1 MTLASTPPTT
11 AGPKLCALQF
21 AAGRIKGTTFMRSFL
36 FVNGSSRIDVE
47 LLAPLAGQTIWRLTA
62 TANGK
67 AVANKATVPRGI
79 SILRVP
85 AAYGKFGRVE
95 INAGFTRVVCIQKW
109 RPDRKIVADFL
120 DVNMFATPYLRLPV
134 TGILAPSYNRAVA
147 KAAQGAVAAAAAGGA
162 PLLGASSATPDG
174 NV

>member
-47 LLAPLAGQTIWRLTA
+47 LLPPLAGQTIWRLTA

-67 AVANKATVPRGI
+67 AVADKATVPRDI
-79 SILRVP
+79 SVLLVP
-85 AAYGKFGRVE
+85 AAYGKHGRVE
-95 INAGFTRVVCIQKW
+95 IDAGARWGFGCRGSVRSWLGDALQQH
-109 RPDRKIVADFL
+109 
-120 DVNMFATPYLRLPV
+120 
-134 TGILAPSYNRAVA
+134 GI
-147 KAAQGAVAAAAAGGA
+147 
-162 PLLGASSATPDG
+162 
-174 NV
+174 